1 MLSGHER
8 SWLRFCLRCL
18 RTGYAAVSG
27 GAFWVWMEDRV
38 IVSVAKRVI
47 LYISDERI
55 LNGSREKLCVMVFCE
70 KNEVNMLYPCAS
82 AGRDIELKEY

>member
-1 MLSGHER
+1 
-8 SWLRFCLRCL
+8 
-18 RTGYAAVSG
+18 
-27 GAFWVWMEDRV
+27 MEDRV

-82 AGRDIELKEY
+82 AGRDIELKIY

>member
-1 MLSGHER
+1 
-8 SWLRFCLRCL
+8 
-18 RTGYAAVSG
+18 
-27 GAFWVWMEDRV
+27 MEGRV
-38 IVSVAKRVI
+38 IVSVAKRMI

-70 KNEVNMLYPCAS
+70 KKRIKMLFPCAS